1 MGYELRESDVYGLAQ
16 QVGATVRRRGEEL
29 FFQLC
34 PYCHGGE
41 SRDKDTFSVNLTSGA
56 FSCFRSGCGKKGHFV
71 ELCRDFGYP
80 LDFGEKQ
87 GRQYRKFPQKPVE
100 VREPAVEYL
109 KSRGIGEEVARKYR
123 VTCRRDDP
131 SILAFP
137 FYDEHGVMQ
146 FIKYRNTRHQP
157 GQGNKEW
164 CEKDGK
170 PILFGMDRCTGSG
183 RLILT
188 EGQIDSL
195 SLAQAGLENAVSVP
209 NGKNGF
215 TWLGPCWGFLEAYSE
230 VVVFGDNEGGEITL
244 AAEMQK
250 KSPIRVKA
258 VRPEDY
264 LGEKDANDI
273 LRKYGPQA
281 LLTAVGNAR
290 EAPLPKVKELC
301 DVKAVDLNSLPRIRT
316 SLPEVDKLIG
326 GIFPGQVALL
336 TGKRGEGKSTF
347 MSQLV
352 AESLEQGWPVFV
364 YSGELTDYHFKRWL
378 DFQVAG
384 PDWVRTSFDAYGEP
398 RYSLDASTV
407 EKINSWYRGRA
418 YLYDNN
424 ALEGDELEGLLD
436 TVEKAVKRYG
446 IKAVFLD
453 NLMTAMSDDPK
464 SDLYRQQ
471 SRFVHQLKLL
481 AVRQDV
487 AVVLVAHLRK
497 DSSQKKG
504 VPVDDNDTIMG
515 SGDITNRVDTV
526 LLYAR
531 PEEGADCD
539 GLLRV
544 TKNRLFGRLT
554 RKGEEVKLFY
564 SASTKRISSKG
575 SSLRHY
581 GWEANPEEEPLLPDL
596 PF

>member
-1 MGYELRESDVYGLAQ
+1 MSYELQEADVYGLAQ
-16 QVGATVRRRGEEL
+16 QVGANVRRRGEEL

-41 SRDKDTFSVNLTSGA
+41 HRDKDTFSVNLKSGA
-56 FSCFRSGCGKKGHFV
+56 FGCFRSGCSKKGHFV

-80 LDFGEKQ
+80 LDLGDKREK
-87 GRQYRKFPQKPVE
+87 QYRKFPQKPVE
-100 VREPAVEYL
+100 VREPAVAYL
-109 KSRGIGEEVARKYR
+109 KSRGIGEEITRNYR
-123 VTCRRDDP
+123 ITCRTDNP
-131 SILAFP
+131 AILVFP
-137 FYDEHGVMQ
+137 FYDSKGELC

-164 CEKDGK
+164 CEKEGK

-215 TWLGPCWGFLEAYSE
+215 TWLGPCWEFLGAYRE
-230 VVVFGDNEGGEITL
+230 VVVFGDNEGGTITL

-250 KSPIRVKA
+250 KSPIRVKV

-281 LLTAVGNAR
+281 LVTAVENAR
-290 EAPLPKVKELC
+290 EVPLPKVKELC
-301 DVKAVDLNSLPRIRT
+301 EVKAVDLYQLPRIRT

-326 GIFPGQVALL
+326 GIFPGQVLLL

-352 AESLEQGWPVFV
+352 AEAIDQGYPVFV

-384 PDWVRTSFDAYGEP
+384 PDHLQMDFDPYGEP
-398 RYSLDASTV
+398 RYSLPSSTV

-424 ALEGDELEGLLD
+424 ALDPEEEETEGLLA
-436 TVEKAVKRYG
+436 TVEQAVKRYG
-446 IKAVFLD
+446 IKAVFLE

-464 SDLYRQQ
+464 SDRYRQQ
-471 SRFVHQLKLL
+471 SRFVHKLKLL

-487 AVVLVAHLRK
+487 AVVLVAHQRK
-497 DSSQKKG
+497 GSAQKG
-504 VPVDDNDTIMG
+504 APTDDNDSIMG

-526 LLYAR
+526 LIYAR
-531 PEEGADCD
+531 PGEGAGCD
-539 GLLRV
+539 GHLRV
-544 TKNRLFGRLT
+544 TKNRLLGRLT
-554 RKGEEVKLFY
+554 RQPVELFY
-564 SASTKRISSKG
+564 SASTKRITSKG
-575 SSLRHY
+575 SGPRTY
-581 GWEANPEEEPLLPDL
+581 GWEAVGEGEPLLPDL

>member
-1 MGYELRESDVYGLAQ
+1 MG
-16 QVGATVRRRGEEL
+16 T
-29 FFQLC
+29 
-34 PYCHGGE
+34 
-41 SRDKDTFSVNLTSGA
+41 
-56 FSCFRSGCGKKGHFV
+56 
-71 ELCRDFGYP
+71 
-80 LDFGEKQ
+80 
-87 GRQYRKFPQKPVE
+87 
-100 VREPAVEYL
+100 
-109 KSRGIGEEVARKYR
+109 
-123 VTCRRDDP
+123 
-131 SILAFP
+131 
-137 FYDEHGVMQ
+137 
-146 FIKYRNTRHQP
+146 TR
-157 GQGNKEW
+157 
-164 CEKDGK
+164 
-170 PILFGMDRCTGSG
+170 
-183 RLILT
+183 
-188 EGQIDSL
+188 
-195 SLAQAGLENAVSVP
+195 
-209 NGKNGF
+209 
-215 TWLGPCWGFLEAYSE
+215 
-230 VVVFGDNEGGEITL
+230 GEITL
-244 AAEMQK
+244 APEMQK
-250 KSPIRVKA
+250 KSPIRVKV

-281 LLTAVGNAR
+281 LATAVENAR
-290 EAPLPKVKELC
+290 EVPLPKVVELA
-301 DVKAVDLNSLPRIRT
+301 DVKAVNLNSLPRIRT

-398 RYSLDASTV
+398 RYSLDASTI
-407 EKINSWYRGRA
+407 ERINGWYRGRA

-424 ALEGDELEGLLD
+424 ALEGEEMEGLLE

-471 SRFVHQLKLL
+471 SQFVHRLKLL

-487 AVVLVAHLRK
+487 AVVLVAHQRK
-497 DSSQKKG
+497 GSAQQKG
-504 VPVDDNDTIMG
+504 APVDDNDTIMG

-531 PEEGADCD
+531 RRRG
-539 GLLRV
+539 RTV
-544 TKNRLFGRLT
+544 T
-554 RKGEEVKLFY
+554 
-564 SASTKRISSKG
+564 ASCG
-575 SSLRHY
+575 SPKTGCL
-581 GWEANPEEEPLLPDL
+581 AA
-596 PF
+596 